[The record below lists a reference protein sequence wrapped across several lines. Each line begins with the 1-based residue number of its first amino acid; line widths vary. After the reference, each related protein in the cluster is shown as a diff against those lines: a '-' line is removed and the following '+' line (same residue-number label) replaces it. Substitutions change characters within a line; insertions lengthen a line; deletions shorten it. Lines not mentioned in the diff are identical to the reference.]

1 MAVGEK
7 LFKDKGHMEFKDKS
21 ISVVIPAYNEAKYI
35 ERAVKE
41 TSNFLWKN
49 FGSFEIIVVDDGSTD
64 ETLNILRGLSDK
76 VPGLKVLYNGK
87 NMGKGYSA
95 RSGVLAAS
103 GKYIMFTD
111 TDFSVPINEIG
122 KFINKIDEG
131 TDIVI
136 GSRAIKGANI
146 IKGQNVI
153 RKNMGRTFNLLIRVL
168 LFDGI
173 RDTQCGFKV
182 FKNSVAR
189 RIFNISRINGF
200 SFDAEI
206 LYIAKKLG
214 YSVKEIPVKWENRTD
229 SRVSMIRSSTRMFF
243 DIFAIRRNNT
253 KGFYGS

>member
-1 MAVGEK
+1 
-7 LFKDKGHMEFKDKS
+7 MEFKDKS
-21 ISVVIPAYNEAKYI
+21 ISVIIPAYNEGKYI
-35 ERAVKE
+35 EKAVRE
-41 TSNFLWKN
+41 ISNYLWKT
-49 FGSFEIIVVDDGSTD
+49 FGSFEIIAVDDGSTD
-64 ETLNILRGLSDK
+64 ETLSILRNLSSK
-76 VPGLKVLYNGK
+76 VSGLKVLYNGK

-95 RSGVLAAS
+95 KSGVLSAS

-111 TDFSVPINEIG
+111 TDLSVPIDEIG
-122 KFINKIDEG
+122 KFVKKIDEG
-131 TDIVI
+131 ADVVI

-146 IKGQNVI
+146 IKGQNIV
-153 RKNMGRTFNLLIRVL
+153 RKNMGRTFNLLIRML
-168 LFDGI
+168 LFSGI

-182 FKNSVAR
+182 FKNSVAK

-214 YSVKEIPVKWENRTD
+214 YKVEEMPVKWVNRPD

-243 DIFAIRRNNT
+243 DIFAIRRNNM